1 MFRKFYGCVVLIRVQ
16 LIILL
21 LRPTHI
27 QTIVFEPKSLMNS
40 WQPVTSDEIFVPLD
54 LVMLMGI
61 VQQPTLKCYSSSVAF
76 LETLIFPQT
85 MTGQIWTNYI
95 IFTFC

>member
-1 MFRKFYGCVVLIRVQ
+1 MSDVLIRMQ

-27 QTIVFEPKSLMNS
+27 QTIVFEPRSLMNS
-40 WQPVTSDEIFVPLD
+40 WQAVTSDEIFVPLD

-61 VQQPTLKCYSSSVAF
+61 VQQPTLKCYSSNAAI

-85 MTGQIWTNYI
+85 MTQDRFELIT
-95 IFTFC
+95 